1 MYFSEMF
8 SFPFFFQSGEQYFLD
23 LAGNIKKGPTGHGS
37 TCYCAPFIHR
47 FEQKLDKNKKEIVK
61 HLENKHGKLANR
73 INYLERKTRD
83 QISGMS
89 NNIKENLAQV
99 LFQYFFSRENKGMS
113 ENKNKN
119 L

>member
-1 MYFSEMF
+1 M
-8 SFPFFFQSGEQYFLD
+8 
-23 LAGNIKKGPTGHGS
+23 AGNIKKGPTGHGS

-119 L
+119 KNL